1 MATQIGLS
9 GIDRGKGMFRVD
21 LSENRLV
28 RLQERRFADLNL
40 RERDHLQEWLVR
52 TPDVLGEELLIVQ
65 KEFDGFADTRERLDL
80 LALDKEGR
88 LVVVENKLDDSGRD
102 VVWQALKYVAYCSS
116 LKKAEI
122 VEIFQNYLNRWSDGA
137 DAVANLCDFLDVE
150 ELDDVVLNAGSEQR
164 LVLIA
169 ANFRKE
175 VTATVL
181 WLLGHGVRAQCFRVV
196 PYGFGEELFID
207 LQQIIPTPEAADY
220 MIGMAAKDSE
230 TQSVEGA
237 RKRSER
243 VRHAFWTK
251 ALEEL
256 RARNVSRFENI
267 SPSSDHWLSCATGVS
282 GCVYNLIFLKN
293 EARVELSLQRPV
305 TEENKWMFDRLEEEK
320 QEVERRFDDQ
330 LRWQR
335 LEERKSSKISY
346 SHPFD
351 GFDAENWSEMIGWLR
366 RHIVKLDETFSEP
379 LGRLN
384 QELKSRNE
392 AFSRSRDAPPS
403 VSEA

>member
-1 MATQIGLS
+1 
-9 GIDRGKGMFRVD
+9 MFRVD

-28 RLQERRFADLNL
+28 RLDERRFADLNL
-40 RERDHLQEWLVR
+40 RERDHLQEWLAR
-52 TPDVLGEELLIVQ
+52 MPDALGEELLIVQ

-122 VEIFQNYLNRWSDGA
+122 VEIYQSYLDRWSDGA
-137 DAVANLCDFLDVE
+137 DAAANLCDFLDVE
-150 ELDDVVLNAGSEQR
+150 DLDDVVLNAGNEQR

-196 PYGFGEELFID
+196 PYSFGEELFID

-220 MIGMAAKDSE
+220 MIGMAAKDFE

-237 RKRSER
+237 RKRTDR
-243 VRHAFWTK
+243 ARHAFWTR

-256 RARNVSRFENI
+256 RAHHVSRFENI
-267 SPSSDHWLSCATGVS
+267 SPSTDHWLSCATGVS
-282 GCVYNLIFLKN
+282 GCVYNLVFLKK
-293 EARVELSLQRPV
+293 EARVELSLQRSV
-305 TEENKWMFDRLEEEK
+305 TEENKWIFDRLHGER
-320 QEVERRFDDQ
+320 QEIEGRFGDR

-335 LEERKSSKISY
+335 LDERKSSRISY

-351 GFDAENWSEMIGWLR
+351 GFDADKWPEMIRWLL
-366 RHIVKLDETFSEP
+366 RHIVKLDEAFSEP

-384 QELKSRNE
+384 QELKSSSGTLS
-392 AFSRSRDAPPS
+392 AGRDVAPS
-403 VSEA
+403 VS